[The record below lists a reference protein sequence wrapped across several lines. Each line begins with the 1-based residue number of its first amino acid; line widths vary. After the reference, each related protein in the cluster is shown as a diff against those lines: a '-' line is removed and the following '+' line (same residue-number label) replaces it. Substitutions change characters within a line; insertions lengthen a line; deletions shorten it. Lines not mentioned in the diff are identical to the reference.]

1 MANSGIQS
9 TFFLGATAHLTNN
22 TIIKIT
28 WKNDKP
34 IWTEQWPLMKGKLQ
48 AAKEL
53 IDTQL
58 ELKHIEDSCCPW
70 NSLIFVIKRKSNKW
84 HLLKD
89 LRKVNASMKPM
100 GALQSGIPSPTTIPQ
115 NWHIIIIDLQ
125 DCSFNIPLPALD
137 RERFAFS
144 PPYPN
149 HIGPHKRY
157 QWTLLPQG
165 MMNSP
170 TVRQY

>member
-1 MANSGIQS
+1 MFVSFRHHSG
-9 TFFLGATAHLTNN
+9 
-22 TIIKIT
+22 
-28 WKNDKP
+28 
-34 IWTEQWPLMKGKLQ
+34 EKLQ

-58 ELKHIEDSCCPW
+58 GLKHIEESCSPW
-70 NSLIFVIKRKSNKW
+70 NSPIFVIKKKSNKW
-84 HLLKD
+84 HLLTD
-89 LRKVNASMKPM
+89 LRKVTVSMKPM
-100 GALQSGIPSPTTIPQ
+100 GALQPGIPSPTTIPQ
-115 NWHIIIIDLQ
+115 NWHIIVIDLQ
-125 DCSFNIPLPALD
+125 DCLFNIPLD

-144 PPYPN
+144 FPYPN

-170 TVRQY
+170 TMCPKPLSL